1 MIPPIL
7 NEGIFI
13 TKEYNMKKIVRLTE
27 SDLTRIVNRII
38 QEDEYDTPLS
48 QDYLS
53 QLEYNTKTDDK
64 PFNDLLTKNN
74 FEYLTNHNNVDM
86 YILKKDNYD
95 VMVGVKHSYMDRVIL
110 LIYVNTKGGEKIN
123 YLEDLYGKPGL
134 TVFDNE
140 KIKVTRLVNGAIE
153 FGNSKKMIKENHGD
167 RFSTVTHYI
176 DMIEDV
182 LDNYDSIDCENI
194 NKKYERFY
202 CENISEYSKEKIEKV
217 LEKFKEE
224 LAGLMYN
231 EFKGSGLFGG

>member
-1 MIPPIL
+1 
-7 NEGIFI
+7 
-13 TKEYNMKKIVRLTE
+13 MKKIVRLTE
-27 SDLTRIVNRII
+27 SDLTRIVKRII

-140 KIKVTRLVNGAIE
+140 KIKVTRLVKGAIE
-153 FGNSKKMIKENHGD
+153 FGDSKRMIKENHGD

>member
-1 MIPPIL
+1 
-7 NEGIFI
+7 
-13 TKEYNMKKIVRLTE
+13 MKKIVRLTE

-48 QDYLS
+48 KDYLS

-140 KIKVTRLVNGAIE
+140 KIKVTRLVKGAIE

>member
-1 MIPPIL
+1 
-7 NEGIFI
+7 
-13 TKEYNMKKIVRLTE
+13 MKKIVRLTE

-48 QDYLS
+48 KDYIS
-53 QLEYNTKTDDK
+53 WLEDNTKTDDK

-134 TVFDNE
+134 TLFDNE

>member
-1 MIPPIL
+1 
-7 NEGIFI
+7 
-13 TKEYNMKKIVRLTE
+13 MKKIVRLTE
-27 SDLTRIVNRII
+27 SDLTRIVKRII

-48 QDYLS
+48 KDYLS

-86 YILKKDNYD
+86 YILKKDNYG
-95 VMVGVKHSYMDRVIL
+95 VMVGVKLSYMDKVIL
-110 LIYVNTKGGEKIN
+110 LIHIITKGGERIN

-140 KIKVTRLVNGAIE
+140 KIKVTRLVKGAIE

-231 EFKGSGLFGG
+231 EFKGSGLFVG

>member
-1 MIPPIL
+1 
-7 NEGIFI
+7 
-13 TKEYNMKKIVRLTE
+13 MKKIVRLTE

-48 QDYLS
+48 QDYIS

-140 KIKVTRLVNGAIE
+140 KIKVTRLVKGAIE

-217 LEKFKEE
+217 LEKFEEE

>member
-1 MIPPIL
+1 M
-7 NEGIFI
+7 GIFI

-27 SDLTRIVNRII
+27 SDLTRIVKRII

-140 KIKVTRLVNGAIE
+140 KIKVTRLVKGAIE
-153 FGNSKKMIKENHGD
+153 FGDSKRMIKENHGD

>member
-1 MIPPIL
+1 
-7 NEGIFI
+7 
-13 TKEYNMKKIVRLTE
+13 MKKIVRLTE
-27 SDLTRIVNRII
+27 SDLTRIVKRII

-134 TVFDNE
+134 TLFDNE
-140 KIKVTRLVNGAIE
+140 KIKVTRLVKGAIE
-153 FGNSKKMIKENHGD
+153 FGDSKRMIKENHGD

-217 LEKFKEE
+217 LEKFEEE

>member
-1 MIPPIL
+1 
-7 NEGIFI
+7 
-13 TKEYNMKKIVRLTE
+13 MKKIVRLTE
-27 SDLTRIVNRII
+27 SDLTRIVKRII

-48 QDYLS
+48 KDYLS

-86 YILKKDNYD
+86 YILKKDNYG
-95 VMVGVKHSYMDRVIL
+95 VMVGVKLSYMDKVIL
-110 LIYVNTKGGEKIN
+110 LIHIITKGGERIN